1 VEVEKEVEKIVYVYI
16 WRERERKWE
25 GEHPEG
31 WTLFSECVSE
41 NAIGKWGVEKNMKIL
56 CELIQF
62 HATIVFVLLT
72 FLSSS
77 QSENEIAIHIPFV
90 SLLVFNGWNKYFSTH
105 TMHIESGELIC
116 CYLPE

>member
-1 VEVEKEVEKIVYVYI
+1 M
-16 WRERERKWE
+16 R
-25 GEHPEG
+25 
-31 WTLFSECVSE
+31 SE
-41 NAIGKWGVEKNMKIL
+41 NEGLKKNMKIL

-90 SLLVFNGWNKYFSTH
+90 SLLVFNGWNKYYSTA
-105 TMHIESGELIC
+105 TTTIATTTPSSQCISKVAS
-116 CYLPE
+116 